1 VVAGLLSAAGEYQ
14 NGVRCAGGMA
24 RCFPALTSYITAMLS
39 RLAFAP
45 LLLLLLLVGAP
56 AAIAENL
63 HHYIFFSSD
72 RERITESTFLDNS
85 GIEGAQIKY
94 TWRQLEQGKDNYV
107 FDDIRHDLEF
117 LKSKNKKLFIQIQ
130 DSVFDLQ
137 YMPVPKY
144 LREDP
149 VYHGGVAQQAEY
161 PDGKPEQ
168 AKPYGWVARRWDP
181 AVRERFHKLLAALG
195 KEFDGQIEGINL
207 PETAIDIPYAGPLM
221 PSGYTREGYRDA
233 LLDTMAALKKSFPR
247 STPLLY
253 ANFMSESDPNGN
265 PVYLRSLYEKA
276 ADLKLA
282 MGGPDL
288 LPHRKWQLYNSYPLI
303 HEFSNRIPMG
313 IAVQDN
319 NLADINP
326 DTGKPVTVAELV
338 TYAKEYLHVTYI
350 FWGTQEPYYSRDV
363 LPFVMPK

>member
-1 VVAGLLSAAGEYQ
+1 MTSRPTFVFLILLL
-14 NGVRCAGGMA
+14 
-24 RCFPALTSYITAMLS
+24 FPAHC
-39 RLAFAP
+39 
-45 LLLLLLLVGAP
+45 
-56 AAIAENL
+56 AAAAAQNI
-63 HHYIFFSSD
+63 HHYVFFGSD
-72 RERITESTFLDNS
+72 RERIRETTFLENK

-94 TWRQLEQGKDNYV
+94 TWRSIEQSKDNYV
-107 FDDIRHDLEF
+107 FDDIRHDLDF
-117 LKSKNKKLFIQIQ
+117 LKSKNKKLFIQVQ
-130 DSVFDLQ
+130 DSTFGLE

-149 VYHGGVAQQAEY
+149 AYHGGVAQQASY
-161 PDGKPEQ
+161 PDGKPED

-181 AVRERFHKLLAALG
+181 AVRERFHKLLDALG

-221 PSGYTREGYRDA
+221 PGGDTREGYRNA
-233 LLDTMAALKKSFPR
+233 ILETMSALKKAFPK

-253 ANFMSESDPNGN
+253 ANFMSEPDLNGN

-276 ADLKLA
+276 AELKLA

-288 LPHRKWQLYNSYPLI
+288 LPHRKSQLYNSYPLI
-303 HEFSNRIPMG
+303 REFSNRIPMG

-326 DTGKPVTVAELV
+326 KTGRAVTVAELV
-338 TYAKEYLHVTYI
+338 TYATDELHVKYI
-350 FWGTQEPYYSRDV
+350 FWGTQEPYYTRDV
-363 LPFVMPK
+363 LPFLQPK